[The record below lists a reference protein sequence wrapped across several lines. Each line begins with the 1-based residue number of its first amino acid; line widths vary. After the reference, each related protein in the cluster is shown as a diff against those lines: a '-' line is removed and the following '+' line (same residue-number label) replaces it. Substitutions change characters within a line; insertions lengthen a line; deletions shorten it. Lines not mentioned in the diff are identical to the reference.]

1 MCRPRKG
8 PRYAFGVSVLCS
20 TVPQGVPSNAKS
32 AASQIR
38 QSVRTALI
46 SGRRRVCVDLLLAAV
61 NPRSRLFDDDAAEV
75 VFNALVESVQPVLP
89 ESTDS
94 VQVVVPGSAAAL
106 RAQKW
111 LARSGLKGVAVD
123 VLGAE
128 ERRDARSVLVI
139 DPPTESGVLEFR
151 RFLREAHA
159 REAQVV
165 VHNHPRDDSLYK
177 LLGFGGYLPFEMM
190 RYESAFM
197 LAPFALQATKEESL
211 SSRFVI
217 MRRFPGA
224 WQLWRYL
231 GEERSFLQEDES
243 KFDNGSYKLCE
254 EFKDRPGS
262 DELIQAI
269 TNVMG

>member
-1 MCRPRKG
+1 MYTAKKRPRH
-8 PRYAFGVSVLCS
+8 AFAFPVLCS

-46 SGRRRVCVDLLLAAV
+46 SGHRRVCVDVLLAAV
-61 NPRSRLFDDDAAEV
+61 DPRARLFDEDAAEV

-89 ESTDS
+89 ESTEL

-111 LARSGLKGVAVD
+111 LARSELKGVVVD
-123 VLGAE
+123 VIGAE
-128 ERRDARSVLVI
+128 EHRDARSVLVI

-159 REAQVV
+159 RGAQVV

-197 LAPFALQATKEESL
+197 LAPFTLQATEGGFNC
-211 SSRFVI
+211 RFVV
-217 MRRFPGA
+217 MRRFPSA
-224 WQLWRYL
+224 
-231 GEERSFLQEDES
+231 
-243 KFDNGSYKLCE
+243 
-254 EFKDRPGS
+254 
-262 DELIQAI
+262 
-269 TNVMG
+269 